1 MLLIARD
8 TTELEISA
16 VRRTQLQ
23 CKYCIPRNW
32 NRLMVSGLKL
42 KRKRMSLLLARM
54 HYASLCL
61 LLAATTTPTAASP
74 AVVVENMELVF
85 SFFFF

>member
-1 MLLIARD
+1 
-8 TTELEISA
+8 
-16 VRRTQLQ
+16 
-23 CKYCIPRNW
+23 
-32 NRLMVSGLKL
+32 MVSGLKL
-42 KRKRMSLLLARM
+42 KLLMAFVAFHISHFEAWLLRMRMSLLLARM